1 MSKELAS
8 HKTKIIDLYLKDQK
22 SVEEIAEIYNTY
34 GNAVRRF
41 LKKIGVPLRN
51 RGQALKV
58 ALATGKREHPTKGK
72 KLSEATKDKIAESLA
87 ESWDNMTDEELA
99 KRKEKSKQHWD
110 SLTDEFK
117 QNLSKKGIDAIRKA
131 GKEGSAMEHAI
142 ANALRE
148 LGYTI
153 YQHRNILQNGNLE
166 VDMFVP
172 SHMTIIEI
180 DGPSHYEPIWGE
192 KSLKRNQKADS
203 EKNGLIVQN
212 GFCIIRLRTDGE
224 SVTRPKLNKAIVD
237 LDKILKSIQNN
248 MPPLSNRVIHIS

>member
-1 MSKELAS
+1 MSKELAPY
-8 HKTKIIDLYLKDQK
+8 KTKIVDLYLKEQK

-72 KLSEATKDKIAESLA
+72 KLSEETKDKIAESLA
-87 ESWDNMTDEELA
+87 ESWENMTDEELQ
-99 KRKEKSKQHWD
+99 KRKEKSKQHWN
-110 SLTDEFK
+110 SLSDEFK
-117 QNLSKKGIDAIRKA
+117 ANLSKKGIDAIRKA

-142 ANALRE
+142 AGALRE
-148 LGYTI
+148 LGYTV

-172 SHMTIIEI
+172 THSTVIEI
-180 DGPSHYEPIWGE
+180 DGPSHYDAIWGE
-192 KSLKRNQKADS
+192 KTLKRNQKSDS
-203 EKNGLIVQN
+203 EKNGLVVQH

-224 SVTRPKLNKAIVD
+224 SVTRPKLNKAVES
-237 LDKILKSIQNN
+237 LDTILKSVEKSL
-248 MPPLSNRVIHIS
+248 PPLANRVIHI